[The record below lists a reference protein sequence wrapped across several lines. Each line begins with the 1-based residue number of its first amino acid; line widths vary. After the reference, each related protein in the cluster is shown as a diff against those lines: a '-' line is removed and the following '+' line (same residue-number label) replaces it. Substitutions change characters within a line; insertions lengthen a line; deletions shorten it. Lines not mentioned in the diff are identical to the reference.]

1 MRKEIRLSNGEKAVV
16 IDRVTEMLNPYYC
29 EEYPNATYNGY
40 ELYIDVTSGELYAV
54 ECAGVV
60 HAGEAVND

>member
-29 EEYPNATYNGY
+29 SDFPNATDNGY

-60 HAGEAVND
+60 HTEAAND

>member
-1 MRKEIRLSNGEKAVV
+1 
-16 IDRVTEMLNPYYC
+16 MLNPYYC
-29 EEYPNATYNGY
+29 SDYPNATYDGY

-60 HAGEAVND
+60 HTEAAND